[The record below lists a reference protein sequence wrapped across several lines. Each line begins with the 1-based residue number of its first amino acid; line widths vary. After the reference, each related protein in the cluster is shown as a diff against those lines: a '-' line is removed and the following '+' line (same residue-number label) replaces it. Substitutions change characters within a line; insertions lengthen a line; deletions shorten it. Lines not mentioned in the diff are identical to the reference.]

1 MVGRCILCL
10 NKNEGLD
17 TSFHYTHIMNATDE
31 MRYWPRLGIYVT
43 RTDAESY
50 CSKVGGQHTHLDDD
64 LEEFVP
70 VSTHD
75 EKALLTEV
83 NTLFSNPPV
92 ESPPISE
99 DIELMLRAIQF
110 EEQRVATIK
119 KWIKEDGMDKQEAK
133 DRFQK
138 EMDSLVREA
147 LDLPEETEQE
157 TEYRLRA
164 KAVRDENEARRL
176 ALENAKDEEE

>member
-1 MVGRCILCL
+1 MVGRSILCL

-17 TSFHYTHIMNATDE
+17 TSFPYTYTMNATE
-31 MRYWPRLGIYVT
+31 ERRYWPRLGIYVT

-75 EKALLTEV
+75 EDAMRTEV
-83 NTLFSNPPV
+83 AHLFENPPL
-92 ESPPISE
+92 EAPPLSE
-99 DIELMLRAIQF
+99 DIEIMLKAIQF
-110 EEQRVATIK
+110 EENRVATIK

-133 DRFQK
+133 DRFQQ

>member
-1 MVGRCILCL
+1 
-10 NKNEGLD
+10 
-17 TSFHYTHIMNATDE
+17 

-64 LEEFVP
+64 LEEFIP

-75 EKALLTEV
+75 ESALLREV
-83 NTLFSNPPV
+83 ATLFANPPL
-92 ESPPISE
+92 EAPPLSDEIQQMLKA
-99 DIELMLRAIQF
+99 IEF
-110 EEQRVATIK
+110 EENRVSIIK

-138 EMDSLVREA
+138 EMDLLVREA

-157 TEYRLRA
+157 REYRERA
-164 KAVRDENEARRL
+164 KAVQEENAARRL
-176 ALENAKDEEE
+176 ALENATDEEE

>member
-1 MVGRCILCL
+1 
-10 NKNEGLD
+10 
-17 TSFHYTHIMNATDE
+17 MNAEE

-70 VSTHD
+70 VATHD

-83 NTLFSNPPV
+83 ATLFDNPPV
-92 ESPPISE
+92 EAPPMAD
-99 DIELMLRAIQF
+99 DIKIMLKAIEF
-110 EEQRVATIK
+110 EESRVATIK

-138 EMDSLVREA
+138 EMDLLVREA

-157 TEYRLRA
+157 REYRERA
-164 KAVRDENEARRL
+164 KAVQEENAARRL
-176 ALENAKDEEE
+176 ALENATDEEE